1 MVNKMKLP
9 EWLQQELLSDSRLGI
24 PEISDRDMACTV
36 LPDLDYEAQLIAISD
51 VLRHHGEVDTRT
63 TAQIKELEDFA
74 RKSTGLRNEQAVDEW
89 VDLLNRATYQE
100 AAHSMAA
107 LGMLAPL
114 IESLFYQAFQGIRAH
129 YYGVDVIPK
138 DSARSGMVKADDF
151 WDCHLLFN
159 PTKSKKQKELVSGI
173 MQLAEAIGLTPH
185 LPGDLLPILKA
196 LFEYRNKMFHFGF
209 EWPAKECAKFAK
221 RISDEGWDAWFSSA
235 TRDRVPFIFYMTD
248 QLVDRSF
255 ELMHQLLEGLGAYC
269 RTKVRIE
276 EEIPTEV

>member
-1 MVNKMKLP
+1 MTNKMKLP
-9 EWLQQELLSDSRLGI
+9 EWLSQELLTDSGLGV
-24 PEISDRDMACTV
+24 PEISDRDMACAV

-74 RKSTGLRNEQAVDEW
+74 HKSTGLRNEQAVDEW
-89 VDLLNRATYQE
+89 VDLLNRSTYQE

-114 IESLFYQAFQGIRAH
+114 IESLFYQAFQGIRAR
-129 YYGVDVIPK
+129 YYGMDVIPTG
-138 DSARSGMVKADDF
+138 SARSGMAKADDF

-159 PTKSKKQKELVSGI
+159 PTTSKKQKELVSGI

-185 LPGDLLPILKA
+185 LPGGLLPILKA

-221 RISDEGWDAWFSSA
+221 RTDDEGWNTWFSSA
-235 TRDRVPFIFYMTD
+235 TRDGVPFIFYMTD
-248 QLVDRSF
+248 QLIIRSF
-255 ELMHQLLEGLGAYC
+255 ELVHQLLEGLGAYC
-269 RTKVRIE
+269 RTKVPIE
-276 EEIPTEV
+276 EEIPTEI